1 MIKVEAGGR
10 NEGGV
15 WEKTYLQQRNKV
27 SKCMVKIGQEAL
39 TWRAEMKR
47 LLWLTAGKGVS
58 SKKNGTVWE
67 KNRSPNTAQFGR
79 RKKSP
84 NTTLINKTAVNSIY
98 YP

>member
-1 MIKVEAGGR
+1 MIKVEAGRR

-27 SKCMVKIGQEAL
+27 STCRVKIGQETL
-39 TWRAEMKR
+39 TWRAEMKK
-47 LLWLTAGKGVS
+47 LLRLTAGKGVS
-58 SKKNGTVWE
+58 SKADGTVWE
-67 KNRSPNTAQFGR
+67 KKRSPNTAQFGR

-84 NTTLINKTAVNSIY
+84 NTTLTNKKAVNPIY